1 MRVACRNHDP
11 GGDRLSMQPSSVAQA
26 CLYRVAESMAEIQQR
41 ALAALLVLVGGND
54 LGFVFARALNR
65 VGERPG
71 VARGERID
79 AVVFLLGAGVV
90 RGGAPP
96 PAARGGGAHRYS
108 VPAMRKTP
116 DRGSGRT

>member
-26 CLYRVAESMAEIQQR
+26 CLYRVAQSRAEIQQR

-79 AVVFLLGAGVV
+79 ILFQPCEKRRIADQAVLRSEERRVG
-90 RGGAPP
+90 
-96 PAARGGGAHRYS
+96 
-108 VPAMRKTP
+108 KKW
-116 DRGSGRT
+116 